1 MAFLSGTHGEPQ
13 EPEDACDKCREK
25 MRLYR
30 VAPFYCAVDRR
41 CQKYRLNTT
50 TNADLDLTWQKTQR

>member
-30 VAPFYCAVDRR
+30 VAPFYCAVDGTVEDIAS
-41 CQKYRLNTT
+41 CFEE
-50 TNADLDLTWQKTQR
+50 ATWRIEDARSTD